1 MNISKLL
8 KNKIII
14 LILFVKE
21 SKLQRKN
28 PIQDTFQMKL
38 NANDSRDPT
47 GPLRASISAKL
58 RKEFF
63 AQTKM
68 TNISAFLQQLKMRR
82 RNVEIIKIIM

>member
-63 AQTKM
+63 C
-68 TNISAFLQQLKMRR
+68 TNENDQHFCIFTANEMWR